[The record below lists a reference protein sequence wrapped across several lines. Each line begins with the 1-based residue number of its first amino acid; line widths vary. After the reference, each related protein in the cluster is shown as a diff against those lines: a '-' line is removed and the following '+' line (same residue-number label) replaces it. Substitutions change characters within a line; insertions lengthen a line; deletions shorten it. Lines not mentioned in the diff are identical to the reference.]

1 MRKWLSETVEAARKN
16 RKSQPK
22 YWFYIVLFLGSA
34 IVGGTIVVFILGIA
48 LQPLDKYEVFVT
60 LLIILLSLLGV
71 MGYGVYRWVKSN
83 LESSL
88 KESLQKERQRILNDQ
103 MSFSASLE
111 RHIGLVFWELYDV
124 DNEKSHHSKMM
135 PKELIAHAIAHS
147 EKSVDYAIKLPEN
160 EEYKNDIYNCKS
172 NWIYIKAEAASIKG
186 FELTK
191 NDKEKILNIANEIL
205 KEVSKSDHFDNYYRL
220 KESSAWVLQHLSEEK
235 DTVSKQK
242 AIATIYELRNDEK
255 IPYSWREKIEK
266 KWAARGIK

>member
-71 MGYGVYRWVKSN
+71 MGYGVYKWVESN
-83 LESSL
+83 LESRL
-88 KESLQKERQRILNDQ
+88 NERLQKEKQRILNAQ
-103 MSFSASLE
+103 TLFFASLE
-111 RHIGLVFWELYDV
+111 RNIGHIFWELYENV
-124 DNEKSHHSKMM
+124 EKEKSSPSKMM
-135 PKELIAHAIAHS
+135 SKELIELAITHS
-147 EKSVDYAIKLPEN
+147 EKSLVHAIKLPEN
-160 EEYKNDIYNCKS
+160 EYKNDIYNCKN
-172 NWIYIKAEAASIKG
+172 NWVYLKAEAALIKG

-191 NDKEKILNIANEIL
+191 NDKEEVLKIANEIL
-205 KEVSKSDHFDNYYRL
+205 EEVSKPDHFDNYYKL
-220 KESSAWVLQHLSEEK
+220 KESSAWVLQHLSEEE

-242 AIATIYELRNDEK
+242 AIAIINELLNDEK